1 MLDLGSVYYPLEA
14 CSWLLAQHSGEHG
27 LRFIKVLQAQLLR
40 APSAPSISQAAR
52 LYILLHS
59 GQPLQT
65 SFPSPECYLAQ
76 INVLSTTDS
85 APGQISSAVIRV
97 VHGRRK
103 YPQS

>member
-1 MLDLGSVYYPLEA
+1 MLDLGSVYYPLKA
-14 CSWLLAQHSGEHG
+14 CSWLLAQQSGEQG

-40 APSAPSISQAAR
+40 ALSAPSISRAAW

-59 GQPLQT
+59 SAPQT

-76 INVLSTTDS
+76 INVLNTMDS
-85 APGQISSAVIRV
+85 APYQISSAVIGV